1 MHPIWCC
8 AKTIWHVENWLQIK
22 FYSNWFA
29 TKRETFSTIVAI
41 WHKKEIFMKM
51 SFQITTQ
58 THALLV
64 SFLCVKYFKTPNFN
78 LTFYPNFAQIQH
90 MCSFLH
96 VLIKRV
102 PKIQFITLL
111 FTAFQYHITFNL
123 IFISYLFWHVAE
135 IGMYQV

>member
-1 MHPIWCC
+1 
-8 AKTIWHVENWLQIK
+8 
-22 FYSNWFA
+22 
-29 TKRETFSTIVAI
+29 
-41 WHKKEIFMKM
+41 MKM
-51 SFQITTQ
+51 SFQITAQ

-64 SFLCVKYFKTPNFN
+64 SFLCVKYFKNQVQSH
-78 LTFYPNFAQIQH
+78 FYSEFAQIQH

-102 PKIQFITLL
+102 SKRIQFITLL

-135 IGMYQV
+135 IGMYQVYYCRILTYAVYATNEVVTILNGNCQTIVFMSWHVYESNC

>member
-1 MHPIWCC
+1 
-8 AKTIWHVENWLQIK
+8 
-22 FYSNWFA
+22 
-29 TKRETFSTIVAI
+29 
-41 WHKKEIFMKM
+41 MKM

-64 SFLCVKYFKTPNFN
+64 SFLCVKYFKTQTSIS
-78 LTFYPNFAQIQH
+78 LYPNFAQFQH

-102 PKIQFITLL
+102 SKRIQFITLL

-135 IGMYQV
+135 IGMYQVYYCRILTYAVYATNEVVTILNGNCQTIVFMSWHVYESNC